1 MSRYV
6 LPNDPA
12 LSAASVTPSDAAD
25 LPNYSRMLYV
35 GVGGSG
41 KHVRVTTLN
50 GHDVV
55 FKNVPTG
62 MLMVQAVKNHDLPL
76 LQGVALVFCV
86 VVLAVNTVVDG
97 LYVLLNPRLRS
108 GL

>member
-1 MSRYV
+1 VTVNKTDEEFPMPRYV

-12 LSAASVTPSDAAD
+12 LSAASVTPNDLAD

-41 KHVRVTTLN
+41 KHIRVTTLN

-62 MLMVQAVKNHDLPL
+62 MLMVQAVKVWADGTTATEIL
-76 LQGVALVFCV
+76 ALW
-86 VVLAVNTVVDG
+86 
-97 LYVLLNPRLRS
+97 
-108 GL
+108 

>member
-1 MSRYV
+1 MARYV

-12 LSAASVTPSDAAD
+12 LSAAVVVPSDAAD

-41 KHVRVTTLN
+41 KHVEVTTLN
-50 GHDVV
+50 GDRVT

-62 MLMVQAVKNHDLPL
+62 ILMVQARKVWAAETTATEIL
-76 LQGVALVFCV
+76 ALW
-86 VVLAVNTVVDG
+86 
-97 LYVLLNPRLRS
+97 
-108 GL
+108 